1 MSSTAS
7 TSDAGPSLAGRYAAA
22 IALTIGFYVLALAIG
37 LGLIAFAVVPWATSA
52 PQNLWLSITALFLGG
67 SVLVAIVPRRLEFD
81 VPGLKVTANEQPEL
95 FALVE
100 AEAKAAGEPMPQDVY
115 LTLEA
120 NAAVRQ
126 TSRGRRALIVGV
138 PLLHILSERELRGVV
153 AHEFGHYSGG
163 DTRLGPWIYRTRETI
178 GRTIH
183 QLSDDDGDDSWS
195 QRIVRKPFIWY
206 GLGFLRITAKI
217 KRSQEFAADRRA
229 VASAGRNAYA
239 HGLERVH
246 AYGPAFDAYWND
258 EVVPLLQRGH
268 RPPISEGFN
277 RFIAHQN
284 VTRAADHHLEQLR
297 DEQTDPYDS
306 HPSLPERLS
315 AIEHLPAGEPDD
327 SDCSIA
333 LLRDPAGVERAQ
345 LHFLFGSDADQLEP
359 LDWDA
364 VGDAVYGANA
374 RELTQAFPRV
384 LEGVTVGTLPD
395 AVARRSELAARITD
409 PDIDDREGLALVA
422 LADGALL
429 ALKAAGWSIVADLAE
444 PVGARRGDTTLYVHA
459 AVNRMIEGELSA
471 EQWREEAD
479 ELGIADLPLL
489 AETREHAETAA

>member
-7 TSDAGPSLAGRYAAA
+7 TPVAGPSLAGRYAAA

-37 LGLIAFAVVPWATSA
+37 LGLLAFAIVPWATSA

-67 SVLVAIVPRRLEFD
+67 SILFAIVPRRLQFD

-100 AEAKAAGEPMPQDVY
+100 AEAQAAGEPMPEDVY

-126 TSRGRRALIVGV
+126 TTRGRRALIVGV
-138 PLLHILSERELRGVV
+138 PLLHILSERELRGVI

-183 QLSDDDGDDSWS
+183 QLSDEDGDDSWS
-195 QRIVRKPFIWY
+195 QRLVRKPFLWY
-206 GLGFLRITAKI
+206 GTGFLRITAKI

-229 VASAGRNAYA
+229 VASAGRDAYV

-246 AYGPAFDAYWND
+246 AYGPAFDAYWHN
-258 EVVPLLQRGH
+258 EVVPLLQRGY

-277 RFIAHQN
+277 RFIGHQN
-284 VTRAADHHLEQLR
+284 VTHAADHHLEQLR
-297 DEQTDPYDS
+297 DEETDPYDS

-315 AIEHLPAGEPDD
+315 AIEHLPAGDTDNSE
-327 SDCSIA
+327 CSIA
-333 LLRDPAGVERAQ
+333 LLRDPAGVEQAQ
-345 LHFLFGSDADQLEP
+345 LKFLFGPEADELDP
-359 LDWDA
+359 LDWEA

-374 RELTQAFPRV
+374 RELTREFPGL
-384 LEGVTVGTLPD
+384 LEGVTVGTLPE
-395 AVARRSELAARITD
+395 AVGRRAELAERITD
-409 PDIDDREGLALVA
+409 PDIQDREELALVV

-429 ALKAAGWSIVADLAE
+429 ALEAAGWAIVADLAE
-444 PVGARRGDTTLYVHA
+444 PIGARKGETTLHVHGA
-459 AVNRMIEGELSA
+459 ISRMVQGELSA
-471 EQWREEAD
+471 EEWRRDVE
-479 ELGIADLPLL
+479 ELGIAELPLL
-489 AETREHAETAA
+489 TADRERATA